1 MSFHAVQKINN
12 LCIKKLFY
20 SISMWPSTIN
30 NSLLLKNKKKLEKIN
45 SRLFKK
51 KKLEKNKLICS
62 SNFLGQIDYQHFNNE
77 QEG

>member
-51 KKLEKNKLICS
+51 KIGKK
-62 SNFLGQIDYQHFNNE
+62 
-77 QEG
+77 